1 MRRPPRILILLAAAI
16 CALFVWAA
24 SHRDQAG
31 FAVQGERYGATGDH
45 SPQVAP
51 LLEPASK
58 TLSQMPPRTATHRG
72 RSMAM
77 SVMAAQ
83 IKAAASGSGP
93 CKTLVAIWIVR
104 GHGTHLEVL
113 TTPGGV
119 GGAGVIDA
127 CVSRTAQLGAKAAE
141 AAVDALLQESYGLRV
156 RDTDFLSRAWWSCA
170 ADLTNIS
177 SPHSHPSTTPLSL
190 SRASTCSSRRTR
202 RVAARRQ
209 QRGALH
215 FRRRSCARAVAR
227 SIDVSAQFVRR
238 GLSLRRFE
246 RCIRRGERSAA
257 KERGDDRR
265 VGQSG

>member
-170 ADLTNIS
+170 ADLTKFS
-177 SPHSHPSTTPLSL
+177 SPHIQPPLSL
-190 SRASTCSSRRTR
+190 SCLHLLQPSY
-202 RVAARRQ
+202 AARGRQ
-209 QRGALH
+209 AAATRSSSLSSVLLRPRGCAVY
-215 FRRRSCARAVAR
+215 RRQCSVCAARAVAS
-227 SIDVSAQFVRR
+227 SI
-238 GLSLRRFE
+238 
-246 RCIRRGERSAA
+246 
-257 KERGDDRR
+257 
-265 VGQSG
+265 